1 MENSNQ
7 NEVIN
12 INDVINL
19 RVAGLISKAG
29 AYMMTKLN
37 KLSEATARK
46 LAANQIEV
54 RDTTFLHTFRVNVG
68 ATGTVAVMDN
78 AQGIEQGVSD
88 FDKGKTDK
96 DTYIAIEQIG
106 LEYGGAA
113 AAYTPKTKVF
123 SPFVYDISGAVVVP
137 AAVLNGRF
145 ILYANN
151 KPVVELPVSEMMVK
165 GREYQGSEQV
175 KELGTPKIIPGDT
188 QLKAEIV
195 LATNEAVTG
204 TASHIHHFR
213 VNFRGA
219 GTFATPGN

>member
-1 MENSNQ
+1 MENSIQ
-7 NEVIN
+7 

-29 AYMMTKLN
+29 AYLMSKLN
-37 KLSEATARK
+37 KLSQATEQK
-46 LAANQIEV
+46 LASGQIEV
-54 RDTTFLHTFRVNVG
+54 RDTTFLHTFSVAV
-68 ATGTVAVMDN
+68 AASGTVNVMDN
-78 AQGIEQGVSD
+78 SVGIQQGVSD

-113 AAYTPKTKVF
+113 AAYAPKTKVF
-123 SPFVYDISGAVVVP
+123 SPFVYDISGVAVVP

-195 LATNEAVTG
+195 LASGEAVSG
-204 TASHIHHFR
+204 TPTHFHHFR